1 MIEELFS
8 NSQVKV
14 GNFVF
19 QKAAK
24 VFASSLALNKKKFP
38 GNFCINPSLLP
49 GCITM
54 VTHAAALTCCRAG
67 YVVAVYG
74 TNRASAFLEGF
85 LNLWV

>member
-1 MIEELFS
+1 MIEQLFS

-24 VFASSLALNKKKFP
+24 VFASSLALNKIKKYP
-38 GNFCINPSLLP
+38 GNFCINSSLLP
-49 GCITM
+49 GCIAM

-67 YVVAVYG
+67 
-74 TNRASAFLEGF
+74 
-85 LNLWV
+85 

>member
-24 VFASSLALNKKKFP
+24 VFASSLALNKKNFP

-54 VTHAAALTCCRAG
+54 VTHAAALTFCRAG

>member
-19 QKAAK
+19 QKAA
-24 VFASSLALNKKKFP
+24 LNKKIKNL
-38 GNFCINPSLLP
+38 GNFCINSSLLP
-49 GCITM
+49 GCIAM

-67 YVVAVYG
+67 
-74 TNRASAFLEGF
+74 
-85 LNLWV
+85 

>member
-24 VFASSLALNKKKFP
+24 VFASSLALNNKKK
-38 GNFCINPSLLP
+38 IQ
-49 GCITM
+49 
-54 VTHAAALTCCRAG
+54 VTSALTRVCYQG
-67 YVVAVYG
+67 
-74 TNRASAFLEGF
+74 ASP
-85 LNLWV
+85 W

>member
-24 VFASSLALNKKKFP
+24 VFASSLALNKKNKK
-38 GNFCINPSLLP
+38 NIQ
-49 GCITM
+49 
-54 VTHAAALTCCRAG
+54 VTSALTRVCYQG
-67 YVVAVYG
+67 
-74 TNRASAFLEGF
+74 ASP
-85 LNLWV
+85 W

>member
-24 VFASSLALNKKKFP
+24 VFASSLALNKKKKKKYP
-38 GNFCINPSLLP
+38 GNFCINSSLLP
-49 GCITM
+49 GCIAM

-67 YVVAVYG
+67 
-74 TNRASAFLEGF
+74 
-85 LNLWV
+85 

>member
-24 VFASSLALNKKKFP
+24 VFASSLALNKKKKKYP
-38 GNFCINPSLLP
+38 GNFCINSSLLP
-49 GCITM
+49 GCIAM

-67 YVVAVYG
+67 
-74 TNRASAFLEGF
+74 
-85 LNLWV
+85 

>member
-24 VFASSLALNKKKFP
+24 VFASSLALNKKKKKKY
-38 GNFCINPSLLP
+38 IQ
-49 GCITM
+49 
-54 VTHAAALTCCRAG
+54 VTSALTRVCYQG
-67 YVVAVYG
+67 
-74 TNRASAFLEGF
+74 ASP
-85 LNLWV
+85 W

>member
-24 VFASSLALNKKKFP
+24 VFASSLALNKKKYIYP
-38 GNFCINPSLLP
+38 GNFCINSSLLP
-49 GCITM
+49 GCIAM

-67 YVVAVYG
+67 
-74 TNRASAFLEGF
+74 
-85 LNLWV
+85 

>member
-24 VFASSLALNKKKFP
+24 VFASSLALNKKKKYP
-38 GNFCINPSLLP
+38 GNFCINSSLLP
-49 GCITM
+49 GCIAM

-67 YVVAVYG
+67 
-74 TNRASAFLEGF
+74 
-85 LNLWV
+85 

>member
-24 VFASSLALNKKKFP
+24 VFASSLALNKK
-38 GNFCINPSLLP
+38 NIYIS
-49 GCITM
+49 
-54 VTHAAALTCCRAG
+54 R
-67 YVVAVYG
+67 
-74 TNRASAFLEGF
+74 
-85 LNLWV
+85 